1 MEKKNKEPEKQG
13 RAISVK
19 AMGYVV
25 IALFVAVIGFDIYL
39 AMDGLT
45 GNTYS
50 EIIRTRTNSWW
61 WLGHLITAGM
71 GLLAWHFFRNN
82 ILPGEE
88 VRGRKSRHLLN
99 LLFLV
104 LAFIIGIAFCELI
117 GFY

>member
-1 MEKKNKEPEKQG
+1 MEKKNKEPENQG

-19 AMGYVV
+19 TMSYVV

-50 EIIRTRTNSWW
+50 EIIRTKTNSWW

-88 VRGRKSRHLLN
+88 VKGRKTRHLLN